1 MGSRD
6 SEAVWELNP
15 LSLSPA
21 ALYAVLFLAGL
32 VETAFPPFPGDVL
45 TVLASFALARQN
57 GSVVAGLA
65 LSSSGSYLGGLVLWG
80 LATQWSTR
88 SSRALSRCVDAG
100 GIVRAQRLL
109 VRHGVLLVVVS
120 RFIPGIRS
128 LILVA
133 AGLARMPFRQVAWA
147 LGVAVMLWQSIVV
160 IGGYLAGEHWLRI
173 VSVWTKVG
181 VALLLIAVLAGYL
194 WWRSTR
200 TAPPGGVD
208 DSG

>member
-1 MGSRD
+1 
-6 SEAVWELNP
+6 
-15 LSLSPA
+15 
-21 ALYAVLFLAGL
+21 
-32 VETAFPPFPGDVL
+32 
-45 TVLASFALARQN
+45 
-57 GSVVAGLA
+57 
-65 LSSSGSYLGGLVLWG
+65 
-80 LATQWSTR
+80 
-88 SSRALSRCVDAG
+88 
-100 GIVRAQRLL
+100 